1 MGIAFFALG
10 AVLYLALVI
19 DWKEMI
25 EVMRGGAW
33 PAVSIYF
40 ILILLIAYALTCPVA
55 MNAGGG
61 HH

>member
-19 DWKEMI
+19 DWKEMMG
-25 EVMRGGAW
+25 VMRGGGW
-33 PAVSIYF
+33 PVVSIYF
-40 ILILLIAYALTCPVA
+40 ILILLITYALTCPVA
-55 MNAGGG
+55 MNTG